1 MAKKKIPK
9 LLTYIKKAPH
19 QYNLFKKPGSGT
31 IDLEAQKKAG
41 IKIDPKFRRKGVI
54 NYINTP
60 KGSTLHTPSKSTKKA
75 IWIEGYKDVE
85 DISVVR
91 KALDNIWDDV
101 MKTYKPE
108 DVEVWYGG
116 YDVSDTDIEIEQWAI
131 DRDIDTRIISPFEK
145 DDKGKYLFSQK
156 GTPID
161 IIRERE
167 FQLRR
172 LEERGAKGGQEGRQL
187 LNMFNVN
194 DQGEI
199 KYFYSDTSIWW
210 NRYNELQVKYG
221 KGNTAKVVT
230 AYLDEVEDVKKGV
243 TEQTASK
250 PRTLSIK
257 GKKVKVPSQLDQG
270 QTRKTVIKPNPRSAL
285 AALEVLEQ
293 KNVYYRKDAE
303 DYNQMLI
310 DEGHYDPSGTP
321 EAIAFNKEHA
331 TQ

>member
-1 MAKKKIPK
+1 
-9 LLTYIKKAPH
+9 
-19 QYNLFKKPGSGT
+19 
-31 IDLEAQKKAG
+31 
-41 IKIDPKFRRKGVI
+41 
-54 NYINTP
+54 
-60 KGSTLHTPSKSTKKA
+60 
-75 IWIEGYKDVE
+75 
-85 DISVVR
+85 
-91 KALDNIWDDV
+91 ALDNIWDDV

-116 YDVSDTDIEIEQWAI
+116 YDVSDTDIEIEEWTESRGIQS
-131 DRDIDTRIISPFEK
+131 RKISPFEK

-156 GTPID
+156 GTPLD

-199 KYFYSDTSIWW
+199 NYFYSDTSIWW
-210 NRYNELQVKYG
+210 NRYTELQDKYG

-270 QTRKTVIKPNPRSAL
+270 Q
-285 AALEVLEQ
+285 
-293 KNVYYRKDAE
+293 
-303 DYNQMLI
+303 
-310 DEGHYDPSGTP
+310 
-321 EAIAFNKEHA
+321 
-331 TQ
+331 